1 MFFQRLKF
9 ASHLGMRG
17 FLRSPSIVYKGA
29 LPVNLLSAYTLAPMK
44 TSALIGLLLLA
55 IVTGGLVLT
64 NPQPDAYELYAQEQ
78 AEQYLSN
85 EVCNDLLE
93 GLDELFSGAQC
104 GELVQTFEPTIQAL
118 IRERTQRLNLGVA
131 SIYRTTFG
139 IAELP
144 MLPSYQVE
152 TVGIFGK
159 FITYRATQV
168 Q

>member
-1 MFFQRLKF
+1 
-9 ASHLGMRG
+9 
-17 FLRSPSIVYKGA
+17 
-29 LPVNLLSAYTLAPMK
+29 MK

-55 IVTGGLVLT
+55 IVTGGLVVT
-64 NPQPDAYELYAQEQ
+64 NPEPDVYELYAQEQ

-85 EVCNDLLE
+85 QVCNDLLE
-93 GLDELFSGAQC
+93 ELDDLFSGAQC

-118 IRERTQRLNLGVA
+118 IRDRTQRLNLGVA